1 MKSVWSKCPVA
12 TEEESCKGDPMTSDC
27 DGDAVAKNEMSQDSA
42 SLKINTAPNVATQ
55 LMVEGAVL
63 NPNAASWKSP
73 APSADIAFAPGR
85 AVNGDWP
92 DPEPLPYSEVYSGSN
107 GEEGE
112 ATFGASTEVEP
123 VLPPEPLTPTSPTP
137 QDEHIPEG
145 KPYVVMESASG
156 DGEAPEAEDGLQV
169 PVVNGAGK
177 EPPSL
182 VGENPTCPLTGDV
195 GQSET
200 QTMKPEELK
209 EILRKQLEYYFSRE
223 NLAND
228 MYLVSQMDSDHYVP
242 IWTIAN
248 FNQVKRLTA
257 DTDLI
262 VEVLKSSPL
271 VQVDEKGEKVRP
283 NHKRCIVILREVPE
297 STPIEEVESLFK
309 SENCPRFV
317 SCEFAHNDSW
327 YVTFESDA
335 DAQQAYKYLR
345 EEAKTFLGK
354 PIMARIKAKSM
365 GITAFIPKNGQQ
377 PLEVGGFHQQQF
389 QPAAVYMQ
397 PVHYSPAQQ
406 QQQQQPPYPFYS
418 MLSQPWSSSLGYYDG
433 TQLVTGTFPS
443 TAFLSSFPAT
453 GHYKHMQALQHRPYT
468 GRSRGGGKSQGRSH
482 HSQHDKVIP
491 DAVSFVPMNSVHLV
505 DRPATNGAPRG
516 GANAGQRRPTGSTVG
531 SGVGGGSSSSSSIT
545 SGVSGG
551 GSSYRPH
558 APEQPFLGSRTQPS
572 DVPFVRRDVEVN
584 GGDPALLA
592 SRGRKGFR
600 GRRRRDDERTVKC
613 PQPPVPLVP
622 PESPRLELAASEF
635 PPLPGA
641 STSVREDSVP
651 TRHENRLADVVR
663 GIGKASQTGSTN
675 GSTAVPPSALNKSK
689 PTPMPV
695 CSPEPTIPC
704 PTPQAT
710 VSSTTETAGTCT
722 DEPSES
728 RAPAPTVTP
737 GPAEV
742 HATEPK
748 KLSYAQIC
756 QRPPMPPTSQPVA
769 NGSAV
774 AGTAGDMGDAD
785 RDTADDSREPEVAS
799 KPVEGPPRD
808 QRKQF
813 GISTHAHAVARKPL
827 GVQNGMAR
835 PRAAMVAK
843 ETQ

>member
-1 MKSVWSKCPVA
+1 
-12 TEEESCKGDPMTSDC
+12 
-27 DGDAVAKNEMSQDSA
+27 
-42 SLKINTAPNVATQ
+42 
-55 LMVEGAVL
+55 
-63 NPNAASWKSP
+63 
-73 APSADIAFAPGR
+73 
-85 AVNGDWP
+85 
-92 DPEPLPYSEVYSGSN
+92 
-107 GEEGE
+107 
-112 ATFGASTEVEP
+112 
-123 VLPPEPLTPTSPTP
+123 
-137 QDEHIPEG
+137 
-145 KPYVVMESASG
+145 
-156 DGEAPEAEDGLQV
+156 
-169 PVVNGAGK
+169 
-177 EPPSL
+177 
-182 VGENPTCPLTGDV
+182 
-195 GQSET
+195 

-377 PLEVGGFHQQQF
+377 PLEVGGFHQQF

-397 PVHYSPAQQ
+397 PVHYSPA
-406 QQQQQPPYPFYS
+406 QQQQPPYPFYS

-468 GRSRGGGKSQGRSH
+468 GRSSK
-482 HSQHDKVIP
+482 K
-491 DAVSFVPMNSVHLV
+491 
-505 DRPATNGAPRG
+505 
-516 GANAGQRRPTGSTVG
+516 RRPTGSTVG
-531 SGVGGGSSSSSSIT
+531 SGVGGGSSSSSIT

-572 DVPFVRRDVEVN
+572 DAPFVRRDVEVN

-592 SRGRKGFR
+592 SRGRRRKGFR
-600 GRRRRDDERTVKC
+600 GRRRRDDERTV
-613 PQPPVPLVP
+613 PPVPLVP

-663 GIGKASQTGSTN
+663 GIGKVCQAHCPNMPLSPQTLAPHLKPLSAGEPQLHTSLPLCMVLASPLQ
-675 GSTAVPPSALNKSK
+675 ALLYK
-689 PTPMPV
+689 
-695 CSPEPTIPC
+695 TILILC
-704 PTPQAT
+704 
-710 VSSTTETAGTCT
+710 VYGRSTTEAAGTCT

-756 QRPPMPPTSQPVA
+756 QRPPMPPTCQPV
-769 NGSAV
+769 
-774 AGTAGDMGDAD
+774 
-785 RDTADDSREPEVAS
+785 
-799 KPVEGPPRD
+799 
-808 QRKQF
+808 
-813 GISTHAHAVARKPL
+813 
-827 GVQNGMAR
+827 
-835 PRAAMVAK
+835 
-843 ETQ
+843 